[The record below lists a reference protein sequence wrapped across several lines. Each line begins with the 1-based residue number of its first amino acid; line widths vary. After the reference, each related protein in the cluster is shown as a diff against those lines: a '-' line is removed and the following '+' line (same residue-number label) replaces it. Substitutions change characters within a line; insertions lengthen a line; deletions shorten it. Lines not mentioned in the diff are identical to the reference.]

1 MEAFWTFYQSPR
13 ARFMDKPGN
22 RTHLWYGFASEVGS
36 WVLQGHGAW
45 AIETAEGELAGQ
57 VAVTHPPHFPEP
69 ELGWLLFDGHEG
81 RGLAFQ
87 AASAALD
94 YARSEIR
101 PASLVSYIDRR
112 NLRSIALAERL
123 DGVEDADAERFDD
136 ADVVLRL
143 DVRQAA

>member
-1 MEAFWTFYQSPR
+1 MEAFWAFYQSPR

-45 AIETAEGELAGQ
+45 AIETVEGELAGQ

-123 DGVEDADAERFDD
+123 GGVEDADAERFDD

-143 DVRQAA
+143 DVGQAA